1 MIELIMLLSSI
12 ALAPIGIVVLLVYL
26 TDGANWS

>member
-1 MIELIMLLSSI
+1 MIDLIVLLSSI
-12 ALAPIGIVVLLVYL
+12 AVAPISIVVLLVYL